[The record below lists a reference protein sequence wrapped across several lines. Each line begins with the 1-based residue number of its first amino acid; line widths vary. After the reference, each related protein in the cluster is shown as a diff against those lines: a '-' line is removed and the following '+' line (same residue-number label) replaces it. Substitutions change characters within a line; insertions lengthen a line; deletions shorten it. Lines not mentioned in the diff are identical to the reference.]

1 MSLEVGLSQS
11 KIIEEINFVQEQID
25 LHRPIPRA
33 IQERIFQKFRLDWN
47 YHSNAIEGNPYT
59 YGETVTFILHGIT
72 AKGKTLKDHLDI
84 KGHNDGIDFLLGLIK
99 DGRALNETDIRNLHK
114 IILVQEY
121 QVDAITE
128 SGGKAKKTIQV
139 GQYKSTP
146 NHVRTETGEIHY
158 YATPEETP
166 SLMTDLVAWYNH
178 HKGNPK
184 VHPLVLAA
192 LFHHRFVEIHPFD
205 DGNGRLGRI
214 LMNLILM
221 QHKYP
226 PVVIKQEDRNNY
238 YSVLSQADAKDFTPL
253 IEYMGALLLE
263 SLNTQLKGVLGQD
276 ISEPSD
282 IDKEI
287 ALFKAS
293 LEKED
298 TIKEKRT
305 KNQVEALIKGSLSKL
320 FNAAQMRYRALNEL
334 FHVATEEVEVSFRYG
349 AGKWIL
355 NGPIHF
361 KNNWLELPAEEEEE
375 VERILY
381 RYQWKGFRKGNAPFD
396 IQSTIQ
402 IRFEEYQYGVNYK
415 KQGPNSLMVK
425 FYHEELSDEEEYE
438 VIEGILKSILSEIRE
453 KTVR

>member
-1 MSLEVGLSQS
+1 
-11 KIIEEINFVQEQID
+11 
-25 LHRPIPRA
+25 
-33 IQERIFQKFRLDWN
+33 KFRLDWN

-72 AKGKTLKDHLDI
+72 AKGKKLKDHLDI

-128 SGGKAKKTIQV
+128 SGGKAKKTIQI

-146 NHVRTETGEIHY
+146 NHVRTETGGIHY

-166 SLMTDLVAWYNH
+166 SLMTDLVDWYNQQQE
-178 HKGNPK
+178 NPE
-184 VHPLVLAA
+184 VHPLVLAV

-238 YSVLSQADAKDFTPL
+238 YSVLGQAEARDFPPL
-253 IEYMGALLLE
+253 IEYMGTLLLE
-263 SLNTQLKGVLGQD
+263 ALNIQLRGVLGQD

-293 LEKED
+293 LEKEN

-305 KNQVEALIKGSLSKL
+305 KNRVDALIKGSLSML
-320 FNAAQMRYRALNEL
+320 FNAAQMRYKALNEL
-334 FHVATEEVEVSFRYG
+334 FHEATEKVEVEFKSG
-349 AGKWIL
+349 GDSLIL
-355 NGPIHF
+355 SGPIHF
-361 KNNWLELPAEEEEE
+361 ENNWLELTAEEEEE
-375 VERILY
+375 VELILY
-381 RYQWKGFRKGNAPFD
+381 RYHWKGFRKCKVPFD

-402 IRFEEYQYGVNYK
+402 IRFEEYQYGINYK
-415 KQGPNSLMVK
+415 NQGPNILMIK

-438 VIEGILKSILSEIRE
+438 VIEGILKSLLSEIKE
-453 KTVR
+453 KKQDRSGSFPGLLAQIVSYIPPTRSQPVALHHCSPFAQY